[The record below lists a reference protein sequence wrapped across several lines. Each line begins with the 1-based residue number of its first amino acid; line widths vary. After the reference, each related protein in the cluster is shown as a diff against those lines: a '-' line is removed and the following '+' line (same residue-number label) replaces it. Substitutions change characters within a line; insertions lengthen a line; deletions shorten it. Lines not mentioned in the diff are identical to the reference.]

1 MPVDCIAVKALIA
14 DSCSA
19 YFLPIIRQFSF
30 QTLNKRQKERSKAF
44 VVVFRVVSD
53 LVVKFNDNNRRNFF
67 QLRSENEASEENRN
81 KMNLI
86 YE

>member
-1 MPVDCIAVKALIA
+1 MLGVF
-14 DSCSA
+14 SSN
-19 YFLPIIRQFSF
+19 YSPIQFSE
-30 QTLNKRQKERSKAF
+30 TLNKRQKERSKAF

-53 LVVKFNDNNRRNFF
+53 LVVKLMIIIVEIF
-67 QLRSENEASEENRN
+67 QLQVENEASEENRS

>member
-1 MPVDCIAVKALIA
+1 MLGVF
-14 DSCSA
+14 SSN
-19 YFLPIIRQFSF
+19 YSPIQFSE
-30 QTLNKRQKERSKAF
+30 TLIKRQKERSKAF

-53 LVVKFNDNNRRNFF
+53 LVVKLMIIIVEIF
-67 QLRSENEASEENRN
+67 QLQVENEASEENRS

>member
-1 MPVDCIAVKALIA
+1 MPVDCTAVKALIA

-53 LVVKFNDNNRRNFF
+53 LVVKLMIIIDEIF
-67 QLRSENEASEENRN
+67 QLQVENEASEENRS